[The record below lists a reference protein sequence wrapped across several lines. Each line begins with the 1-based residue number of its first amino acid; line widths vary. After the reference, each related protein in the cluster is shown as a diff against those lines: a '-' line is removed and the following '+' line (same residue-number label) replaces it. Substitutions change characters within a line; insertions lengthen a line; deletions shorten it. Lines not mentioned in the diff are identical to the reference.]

1 MVGPTAQWYNPF
13 SKVKTGGTASHM
25 PAATLVRVDGNIQ
38 WRCFRAKGG
47 HWIGIC
53 DPLKLTVQAD
63 TWADLMEDIGHTLDA
78 MLKDL
83 LGSNELDKFLRDHG
97 WKVIGPVPARPTK
110 EVRFD
115 VPFIPAMMG
124 AHGPQ
129 GNVHQ

>member
-1 MVGPTAQWYNPF
+1 
-13 SKVKTGGTASHM
+13 M
-25 PAATLVRVDGNIQ
+25 PAAPLILVDGKIQ
-38 WRCFRAKGG
+38 WQCLRSKGG
-47 HWIGIC
+47 HWLGVC

-83 LGSNELDKFLRDHG
+83 LGSNGVDKFLRDHG
-97 WKVIGPVPARPTK
+97 WKVIGPILVRPTK

-124 AHGPQ
+124 AHGWQ